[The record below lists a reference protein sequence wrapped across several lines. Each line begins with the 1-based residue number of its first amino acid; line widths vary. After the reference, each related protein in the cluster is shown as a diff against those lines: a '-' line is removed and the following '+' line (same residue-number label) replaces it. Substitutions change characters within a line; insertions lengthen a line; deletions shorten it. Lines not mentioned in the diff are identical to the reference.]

1 MFVYTRKATLHDAEA
16 IMSILNDGIAYL
28 KEQKVPQWQ
37 NGEGPTLELIKQD
50 IEKGYAHVLIYDN
63 KVAGYGALV
72 PGPEAPYENITEG
85 SWEEQEDSYIVIHR
99 IAVDLQVRGK
109 GLSKILLHD
118 LIVLSRQMEFKDVRV
133 DTYPKNEIMQKVI
146 VNAGF
151 NYRGMIYFPIEHGER
166 KAYQLLLD

>member
-1 MFVYTRKATLHDAEA
+1 MPVYTRKATIHDLEA

-28 KEQKVPQWQ
+28 KEQGLPQWQ
-37 NGEGPTLELIKQD
+37 NGDGPTPELIKQD
-50 IEKGYAHVLIYDN
+50 IEKGYAHVLISDN
-63 KVAGYGALV
+63 KIAGYGALV
-72 PGPEAPYENITEG
+72 PGPEAPYENMTGG
-85 SWEEQEDSYIVIHR
+85 SWKGQEDSYIVIHR
-99 IAVDLQVRGK
+99 IAVDLHVRGK

-118 LIVLSRQMEFKDVRV
+118 LIVLSRHMEYKDVRI

-151 NYRGMIYFPIEHGER
+151 HYSGMIYFPVEHGER